1 MDVQHGIGLF
11 VVGMIV
17 TVIFFV
23 GWFHAMEQDEKNKNN
38 GDKNEDN

>member
-23 GWFHAMEQDEKNKNN
+23 GWFHAMEQDEKEKNKE
-38 GDKNEDN
+38 DKKED